1 MIKIDQIFRAIVLNP
16 KVIETERVEL
26 NELKNEEYG
35 RSYQNSKMRIECHNN
50 DENDSYVKIEVFGKE
65 EPDNRIIIRKQV
77 EEIKGWEEDDET
89 MTFELSIPDGR
100 KLGNIVFKNGSI
112 IEVSALN
119 SIIEF
124 GQSLESGP
132 EGIIVDDSREELASL
147 ISVRSCVYST
157 EFALE
162 KIREAMCDISV
173 FSGDYKLYTK
183 CINNMLD
190 LIEPALALNILV
202 FNEKLLNRIEG
213 SRSYK
218 DRIEDNYHYFLETF
232 ESEVPNAIKK
242 KII

>member
-16 KVIETERVEL
+16 NVIETERVEL

-50 DENDSYVKIEVFGKE
+50 DENDSYLEIEVFGKE
-65 EPDNRIIIRKQV
+65 EPANRIIIRKQV
-77 EEIKGWEEDDET
+77 EELKEWEEVLET

-100 KLGNIVFKNGSI
+100 KLGNIVFKNGSS
-112 IEVSALN
+112 IEVSTLN
-119 SIIEF
+119 RHIEF
-124 GQSLESGP
+124 RQNIEYGP
-132 EGIIVDDSREELASL
+132 AGIIVDDSKEEVAVFTG
-147 ISVRSCVYST
+147 VRYCVYST

-162 KIREAMCDISV
+162 EIRDAMCDISV
-173 FSGDYKLYTK
+173 FSGDYMLYTK

-218 DRIEDNYHYFLETF
+218 DGVEDDYHYFLETF
-232 ESEVPNAIKK
+232 ESEVPNTIKVK
-242 KII
+242 K